1 LWADEKYSFLYIKVE
16 NKLDLIKYRLY
27 FNLSP
32 NNNIRKNMKEAS
44 VKVDKDFLD
53 QVKKIKKL
61 TGKTI
66 KTIIKESVQESYKGI
81 FK

>member
-1 LWADEKYSFLYIKVE
+1 
-16 NKLDLIKYRLY
+16 
-27 FNLSP
+27 
-32 NNNIRKNMKEAS
+32 MKEAS
-44 VKVDKDFLD
+44 VKVDKEFLE

-66 KTIIKESVQESYKGI
+66 KAIIKESVQESYKGI